1 MDHAVISGFAGTNGA
16 SEVSLGNE
24 DSPASARVVLRNVA
38 RGPEGQVFI
47 TPYCSSLDDVEGY
60 INAIQA
66 DLDDMRNQAHRVF
79 QKP

>member
-1 MDHAVISGFAGTNGA
+1 MNRAGTF
-16 SEVSLGNE
+16 ELDVSLGNE
-24 DSPASARVVLRNVA
+24 LTLASVRVVLRNVT

-47 TPYCSSLDDVEGY
+47 TPDCTSLDDVEGY